1 MRKETLLTRCFFFY
15 RPHPRALCTPS
26 YSAQVG
32 DNPDDEYELVL
43 GVDPND
49 RWADEK
55 AAALD
60 KLGLRPVESFPL
72 RLNGYPKQ
80 LLQYASF
87 VLCDP
92 EAGLGGQGRLCEW
105 TDARGGKERPERP
118 SIHTL
123 PLYETVE
130 NRHHHVHVP
139 GV

>member
-1 MRKETLLTRCFFFY
+1 MFLFSSPPT
-15 RPHPRALCTPS
+15 PPALCIPS

-55 AAALD
+55 AAALE

-92 EAGLGGQGRLCEW
+92 EAGPEGQGGPGGEKGRASVHSHPTFESRLHSSD
-105 TDARGGKERPERP
+105 TPLSPHDA
-118 SIHTL
+118 I
-123 PLYETVE
+123 TV
-130 NRHHHVHVP
+130 
-139 GV
+139 